1 MPSVRLARNSSAVL
15 DSNLQWLAAE
25 APQFHTQP
33 TSSYYAPAQDSDED
47 ASGTDDDASGSDS
60 DDDPYH
66 PYNIDEPQRKWVSNG
81 QYVYDVEL
89 QDGFH
94 APEHDHV
101 LVADDAPF
109 VPKVEDKDFSPLLHL
124 DPALNFTSHSSRFLP
139 ASSPP
144 PQTVSPLDVSR
155 PLPVVFEPVP
165 APASRTRTHAARR
178 SPLSRPVPVRSSA
191 RAKMV
196 KREPSEE
203 PDAEGDDDF
212 FLESD
217 ADSEDDYVDPIAAR
231 RKSKKSRRRGAS
243 GTTRYRNRLS
253 SSPYPSSARS
263 SSAASCA
270 SGSTSTTNSRP
281 GSRNRQ
287 VFDEP
292 PPRRGE
298 GWTKTGADA
307 WQCRWCDHVQGN
319 KRAPDMERHILS
331 HFRDQQQTQWVCCGV
346 PVHDADAYGV
356 DAEHGAW
363 VFKGQVMVGGCH
375 ESFSRMDA
383 LKRHWNNPNVPC
395 NGSTAY
401 SRPEDD

>member
-1 MPSVRLARNSSAVL
+1 M
-15 DSNLQWLAAE
+15 
-25 APQFHTQP
+25 
-33 TSSYYAPAQDSDED
+33 
-47 ASGTDDDASGSDS
+47 
-60 DDDPYH
+60 
-66 PYNIDEPQRKWVSNG
+66 
-81 QYVYDVEL
+81 
-89 QDGFH
+89 
-94 APEHDHV
+94 
-101 LVADDAPF
+101 
-109 VPKVEDKDFSPLLHL
+109 PKVEDKDLSPLLHL
-124 DPALNFTSHSSRFLP
+124 DPTLSFASQSNQFLP
-139 ASSPP
+139 SYAPSHHAYPEVP
-144 PQTVSPLDVSR
+144 PQTVSPLDVSK
-155 PLPVVFEPVP
+155 PLATVHEAVP
-165 APASRTRTHAARR
+165 APASRTLPHTTARR

-191 RAKMV
+191 RARMV

-203 PDAEGDDDF
+203 PDSDF

-217 ADSEDDYVDPIAAR
+217 ADSEDDYVDPVATR

-243 GTTRYRNRLS
+243 GATRYHNRLS

-270 SGSTSTTNSRP
+270 SSSAASGSTSITNSRP

-287 VFDEP
+287 VFDQS

-307 WQCRWCDHVQGN
+307 WRCRWCDHVQGN

-331 HFRDQQQTQWVCCGV
+331 HFRDQMQTQWVCCGV
-346 PVHDADAYGV
+346 PVRDADTYGV
-356 DAEHGAW
+356 DAERGEW

-395 NGSTAY
+395 NGSTAF
-401 SRPEDD
+401 SRPDSD